1 MPFVL
6 PLGVAGEAALSPAP
20 GGKVDALTEACV
32 YPGLGGAETGR
43 NPPPLGTSLNA
54 EPGLDNLDV
63 GGGIPAR
70 SPADDEDRLLGGRW
84 K

>member
-20 GGKVDALTEACV
+20 GGQVDALTEACV

-43 NPPPLGTSLNA
+43 NPPPVGTSLSA
-54 EPGLDNLDV
+54 DPGLESLPI

-70 SPADDEDRLLGGRW
+70 SPADDEVLLEAG

>member
-1 MPFVL
+1 MTE
-6 PLGVAGEAALSPAP
+6 GDAELSPAP
-20 GGKVDALTEACV
+20 TGNVEARVEVCV

-43 NPPPLGTSLNA
+43 KPPPAGTSLIA
-54 EPGLDNLDV
+54 DPGRECLEL

-70 SPADDEDRLLGGRW
+70 SPADVIDLLDGGKW

>member
-1 MPFVL
+1 MT
-6 PLGVAGEAALSPAP
+6 AGDAELSPAP
-20 GGKVDALTEACV
+20 AGKVDAFTEACV

-43 NPPPLGTSLNA
+43 NPPPGGTSLIA
-54 EPGLDNLDV
+54 VPGLEDLAL

-70 SPADDEDRLLGGRW
+70 SPADDEERRFDGKW

>member
-1 MPFVL
+1 MT
-6 PLGVAGEAALSPAP
+6 AGEAAVSPAP
-20 GGKVDALTEACV
+20 TGKVDAFTEACV

-43 NPPPLGTSLNA
+43 NPPPAGTSLMA
-54 EPGLDNLDV
+54 VPGLDCLDP

-70 SPADDEDRLLGGRW
+70 SPAEDEDLRDGGKW